1 MKTLNKFDISSF
13 IAPMKANY
21 DTYLQ
26 CNVTQWHSTGFPQV
40 TLLFRRKTATVQ
52 QLQCVLLPGGYR
64 NRLYHTHYTS
74 VLCENPESKCEI
86 ARNYIGF
93 SSLFQIFDNVTP
105 TWKTDQPKQ
114 QTCFPFFLFF
124 LISSAYQF
132 VRKIGQTNA

>member
-21 DTYLQ
+21 DIHLQ
-26 CNVTQWHSTGFPQV
+26 YNVTQWHSTGFPQV

-52 QLQCVLLPGGYR
+52 QLQCVLLRGVTEIVCII
-64 NRLYHTHYTS
+64 HITS

-93 SSLFQIFDNVTP
+93 SSLFQIFDNVAP